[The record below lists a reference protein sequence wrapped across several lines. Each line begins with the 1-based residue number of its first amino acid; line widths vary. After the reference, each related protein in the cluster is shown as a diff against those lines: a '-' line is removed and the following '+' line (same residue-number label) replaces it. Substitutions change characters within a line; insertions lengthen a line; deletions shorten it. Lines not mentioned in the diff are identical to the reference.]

1 MILLLKNLGDYFIM
15 MKKVMSRPARYSIF
29 FKQFN
34 LEMAK
39 IILSSIGIV
48 IIISFFI
55 GAVIA
60 IQQYINLSN
69 PIFPNYTI
77 GLVTRDALI
86 LELCP
91 TMLGLILA
99 GKIGSSITSEI
110 GTMRITEQI
119 DALEIMG
126 INSASFLI
134 LPKILVSVIF
144 FPILIILSISVG
156 IVGGWLGGLSV
167 GVTTSNYI
175 MGIQYEFIPFY
186 VTYSLIK
193 TVFFAFI
200 ITSVSAYYGYH
211 TRGGAINVGKS
222 STKAVVYCCILI
234 LIFNYILTKLI
245 LSDISIQP

>member
-1 MILLLKNLGDYFIM
+1 MIKGLQNIGNYFIM
-15 MKKVMSRPARYSIF
+15 MNKVMSLPEKRSIF
-29 FKQFN
+29 LKQFN
-34 LEMAK
+34 LEIMK

-55 GAVIA
+55 GAVVA
-60 IQQYINLSN
+60 IQQYFNLSS
-69 PIFPNYTI
+69 PLFPDYTI
-77 GLVTRDALI
+77 GLVTRDAVI
-86 LELCP
+86 LEFSP

-110 GTMRITEQI
+110 GTMRVTEQI

-144 FPILIILSISVG
+144 FPILIILSISIG
-156 IVGGWLGGLSV
+156 IIGGWLGGLSV
-167 GVTTSNYI
+167 GVPTSQFI
-175 MGIQYEFIPFY
+175 LGIQYEFIPFY

-193 TVFFAFI
+193 SIVFAFI

-211 TRGGAINVGKS
+211 ASGGAINVGKA
-222 STKAVVYCCILI
+222 STKAVVYSSIII
-234 LIFNYILTKLI
+234 LIFNYILTDLI
-245 LSDISIQP
+245 LSGISF

>member
-1 MILLLKNLGDYFIM
+1 M
-15 MKKVMSRPARYSIF
+15 MKKVISRPARYSIF

-55 GAVIA
+55 GAVIS

-110 GTMRITEQI
+110 GTMRVTEQI

-144 FPILIILSISVG
+144 FPVLIILSISVG
-156 IVGGWLGGLSV
+156 MVGGWLGGLSV
-167 GVTTSNYI
+167 GVTTFDFI
-175 MGIQYEFIPFY
+175 LGLQYEFIPFY
-186 VTYSLIK
+186 ITYSLIK
-193 TVFFAFI
+193 SVIFAFI

-211 TRGGAINVGKS
+211 TRGGAISVGKA
-222 STKAVVYCCILI
+222 STKAVVYSSIIL
-234 LIFNYILTKLI
+234 LIFNAILTKLI
-245 LSDISIQP
+245 LSNISFW

>member
-1 MILLLKNLGDYFIM
+1 MIKGLQNIGDYFIM
-15 MKKVMSRPARYSIF
+15 MNKVMSRPVKRSVF
-29 FKQFN
+29 LKQFN
-34 LEMAK
+34 LEIMK

-55 GAVIA
+55 GAVVA
-60 IQQYINLSN
+60 IQQYFNLSS
-69 PIFPNYTI
+69 PLFPDYTI
-77 GLVTRDALI
+77 GLVTRDSVI
-86 LELCP
+86 LEFAP

-110 GTMRITEQI
+110 GTMRVTEQI

-144 FPILIILSISVG
+144 FPILIILSISIG
-156 IVGGWLGGLSV
+156 IIGGWLGGLSV
-167 GVTTSNYI
+167 GVPTSQFI
-175 MGIQYEFIPFY
+175 LGIQYEFIPFY

-193 TVFFAFI
+193 SIVFAFI

-211 TRGGAINVGKS
+211 ASGGAINVGKA
-222 STKAVVYCCILI
+222 STKAVVYSSIII
-234 LIFNYILTKLI
+234 LIFNYILTDLI
-245 LSDISIQP
+245 LSGISF